1 MVVGGSAEL
10 VVRDVV
16 GLREG
21 MDGAEVAAEE
31 GIDEGR
37 LAGVDLTADGE
48 KKWGPETGLD
58 FCKGELGLEID
69 VRLRRELGD
78 AEHEV

>member
-48 KKWGPETGLD
+48 KNGGPRPDSISARGSWD
-58 FCKGELGLEID
+58 W
-69 VRLRRELGD
+69 RSM
-78 AEHEV
+78 